1 MDLLVLA
8 VMGAVAGTLAG
19 LLGIGGGALI
29 VPALMF
35 VFERQG
41 VDPAIRMQLAL
52 GTSLATIVFT
62 ALASVAAH
70 QRRGAVD
77 WVILRRITPG
87 IVTGGLLGAA
97 VAAWLASRTLQILF
111 VLFLF
116 ALAAQYARG
125 TTAASARRR
134 LPGAAGMSA
143 AGAAIGAVSALFGI
157 GGGSLSVPFM
167 TWCSVPVRRA
177 IATSAAIGLPI
188 ALSTTAGFIAAG
200 WNDPRLPPWSFS
212 YVLLPAFF
220 GVVAGS
226 VAAAPLGARL
236 AHRLPEK
243 TLRRIFAL
251 FVALLGLRMLWG
263 LMPG

>member
-1 MDLLVLA
+1 MDTLILVAMGGLA
-8 VMGAVAGTLAG
+8 GVMAG

-29 VPALMF
+29 VPVLIY

-41 VDPAIRMQLAL
+41 VNPEIRMQLAL

-62 ALASVAAH
+62 ALSSVAAH

-77 WVILRRITPG
+77 WTIFRRIAPG
-87 IVTGGLLGAA
+87 IVAGGLIGAA
-97 VAAWLASRTLQILF
+97 VASSLASRTLQILF
-111 VLFLF
+111 VVFLF
-116 ALAAQYARG
+116 ALSAQYSRG
-125 TTAASARRR
+125 TTVAAAHRP
-134 LPGAAGMSA
+134 LPGVAGFSV
-143 AGAAIGAVSALFGI
+143 AGAVIGAVSAFFGI

-167 TWCSVPVRRA
+167 TWCSVPVKRA

-188 ALSTTAGFIAAG
+188 AVSTTIGYIVAG

-212 YVLLPAFF
+212 YVLLPAFL
-220 GVVAGS
+220 GVVVAS
-226 VAAAPLGARL
+226 VATAPLGARL

-251 FVALLGLRMLWG
+251 FVAVLGLRMLWS
-263 LMPG
+263 LLK

>member
-1 MDLLVLA
+1 MDFLILA

-19 LLGIGGGALI
+19 LLGIGGGAII
-29 VPALMF
+29 VPVLMF

-41 VDPAIRMQLAL
+41 VDPEVRMQLAL

-62 ALASVAAH
+62 ALSSIAAH
-70 QRRGAVD
+70 HRRGAVE
-77 WVILRRITPG
+77 WVIVRRITPG
-87 IVTGGLLGAA
+87 VVAGGLLGAA
-97 VAAWLASRTLQILF
+97 VATALASRTLQILF

-116 ALAAQYARG
+116 ALAAQYSRG
-125 TTAASARRR
+125 TTATSAHRA

-143 AGAAIGAVSALFGI
+143 TGGIIGALSALFGI

-167 TWCSVPVRRA
+167 TWCSVPVKRA

-188 ALSTTAGFIAAG
+188 ALSTTAGFIVAG
-200 WNDPRLPPWSFS
+200 WNDPRLPPWSVS

-220 GVVAGS
+220 GVVVAS
-226 VAAAPLGARL
+226 TAAAPLGARL

-243 TLRRIFAL
+243 TLRRVFAA
-251 FVALLGLRMLWG
+251 FVLVLGLRMVWTL
-263 LMPG
+263 LA

>member
-1 MDLLVLA
+1 MDTLILVAMGGLA
-8 VMGAVAGTLAG
+8 GVMAG

-29 VPALMF
+29 VPVLMF

-41 VDPAIRMQLAL
+41 VNPEIRMQLAL

-62 ALASVAAH
+62 ALSSVAAH

-77 WVILRRITPG
+77 WTIFRRIAPG
-87 IVTGGLLGAA
+87 IVAGGLIGAA
-97 VAAWLASRTLQILF
+97 VASSLASRTLQILF
-111 VLFLF
+111 VVFLF
-116 ALAAQYARG
+116 ALAAQYSRG
-125 TTAASARRR
+125 TTATAAHRT
-134 LPGAAGMSA
+134 LPGVTGFSA
-143 AGAAIGAVSALFGI
+143 AGAVIGAVSAFFGI

-167 TWCSVPVRRA
+167 TWCSVPVKRA

-188 ALSTTAGFIAAG
+188 ALSTTVGFIVAG

-212 YVLLPAFF
+212 YVLLPAFL
-220 GVVAGS
+220 GVVVAS
-226 VAAAPLGARL
+226 VATAPFGARL

-251 FVALLGLRMLWG
+251 FVAVLGLRMLWS
-263 LMPG
+263 LLK